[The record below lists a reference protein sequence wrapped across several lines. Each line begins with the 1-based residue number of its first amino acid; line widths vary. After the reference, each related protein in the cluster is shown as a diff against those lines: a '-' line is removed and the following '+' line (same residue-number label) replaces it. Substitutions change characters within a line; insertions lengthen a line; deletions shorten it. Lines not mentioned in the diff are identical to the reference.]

1 MTDARLDGDGFDSPD
16 LAAHVRTGLR
26 WSLVNSL
33 VARMGNVALGIVLAR
48 LLVPAD
54 YGVFAIGLVAVL
66 ALQSMNELGTS
77 IAIIRW
83 RGDVRRPA
91 RTACTISL
99 VTSVVLYIG
108 CFLAAPALAT
118 FLDEPSAT
126 DVLRFMTLGVLCSGL
141 STIPNALLSRNLQQ
155 GRRLIADSVGFVVST
170 ALTVP
175 MALFGFG
182 TAALASGTVVGNL
195 AATIVVLLLAPF
207 RPRPGWNNDDAR
219 ALLRF
224 GMPMAWA
231 SLFWFA
237 IMNVDYLVV
246 GRVLDATQLG
256 LYLLAF
262 NLSSWPYNLL
272 APAIRRVAITGFAR
286 LHADSRAFNDAFTN
300 SIGSLIAIVLLP
312 SMLLALLSEP
322 LIEVLYGSQWT
333 LAAGALSWLA
343 IVGFVR
349 VLCDLC
355 YDALVGRD
363 RPQSLLRLQ
372 ILWLVTLVPAL
383 IIGTIVGGIIGT
395 GVGHAVVVIAVVAP
409 AYLLILRADGIPV
422 RPILFAAARP
432 AVAACMLT
440 AIVVV
445 GRQWMHSPVLQ
456 VLVLSALSTVAYA
469 VIVVPRAQ
477 LRQIWRAVVGR
488 QVRPPDVTFAEK

>member
-1 MTDARLDGDGFDSPD
+1 VARL
-16 LAAHVRTGLR
+16 
-26 WSLVNSL
+26 
-33 VARMGNVALGIVLAR
+33 GNVLLGIVLAR

-91 RTACTISL
+91 RTATTISL
-99 VTSVVLYIG
+99 VTSVVMYVG
-108 CFLAAPALAT
+108 CFFAAPALAA
-118 FLDEPSAT
+118 FLNEPSAT

-141 STIPNALLSRNLQQ
+141 STIPNALLSRELQQ
-155 GRRLIADSVGFVVST
+155 GRRLIADTVGFVVST

-175 MALFGFG
+175 MAILGFG
-182 TAALASGTVVGNL
+182 TAALAAGTLVGNL
-195 AATIVVLLLAPF
+195 AATIAVLLLAPF
-207 RPRPGWNNDDAR
+207 RPLPGWDKDDAR

-286 LHADSRAFNDAFTN
+286 LNDDPRAFNDAFTN
-300 SIGSLIAIVLLP
+300 SMGNLIAIVLLP

-322 LIEVLYGSQWT
+322 LIEFLYGSKWAP
-333 LAAGALSWLA
+333 AAGALSWLA

-363 RPQSLLRLQ
+363 RPKSLLRLQ
-372 ILWLVTLVPAL
+372 ILWFVTLVPIL
-383 IIGTIVGGIIGT
+383 ILGTIAGGIVGT
-395 GVGHAVVVIAVVAP
+395 GIGHAVVVIAIVTP
-409 AYLLILRADGIPV
+409 AYLLILRADGILL
-422 RPILFAAARP
+422 RPILSATIRP
-432 AVAACMLT
+432 AVAAGLLT
-440 AIVVV
+440 IIILV
-445 GRQWMHSPVLQ
+445 GRQWIALPLVQ
-456 VLVLSALSTVAYA
+456 ILVLSFVSIAAYA
-469 VIVVPRAQ
+469 VVVVPRAQ
-477 LRQIWRAVVGR
+477 LQRWGRAVVSR
-488 QVRPPDVTFAEK
+488 SSRSPVATKL